1 MDETGRQLK
10 FGILMIRY
18 SISQK
23 IDVII
28 SVECVADM
36 KSKIKQKKNENVK
49 QVEPQQYCRLVQERE
64 QENERQRHG
73 VKSLSA
79 RFALPMIR

>member
-36 KSKIKQKKNENVK
+36 KSKIKQKKKLKCET
-49 QVEPQQYCRLVQERE
+49 
-64 QENERQRHG
+64 
-73 VKSLSA
+73 S
-79 RFALPMIR
+79 